1 MDHTHQFLSFT
12 FEQHSIHVIRRTSQI
27 WFVATDIINALNLPD
42 SPAMTAGLADHE
54 VVRTLL
60 PEACGLQGAVLV
72 TEAGLYR
79 LMNLADKPVL
89 KRFTRWLLREVM
101 PTVHDPAFVP
111 RPSVERTASLRPTAE
126 RTPQT
131 LYDLDYVK
139 DLRQD
144 PTQIANAGWWQF
156 KRLGG
161 DTGVGSYDQGEHFF
175 RQTHQL
181 VKTNPGDAEDALTH
195 SLVHCMSGFVKGH
208 GLRGCELAFCRLV
221 SRAAVAWMRASELKD
236 WPPVFSTD

>member
-1 MDHTHQFLSFT
+1 MHSHSPVTLSFT
-12 FEQHSIHVIRRTSQI
+12 FEEHPIHVIRRSNQV
-27 WFVATDIINALNLPD
+27 WFVAADLIKALNLPD

-79 LMNLADKPVL
+79 LMNVADKPLL
-89 KRFTRWLLREVM
+89 KRFTRWLLRDVM

-111 RPSVERTASLRPTAE
+111 SQSVDRTPLLTPTSE

-156 KRLGG
+156 ERFGAN
-161 DTGVGSYDQGEHFF
+161 TGVGSHDQDEHFF

-181 VKTNPGDAEDALTH
+181 VKTNPADAEDALTH
-195 SLVHCMSGFVKGH
+195 SLLHRMGGVIEGH
-208 GLRGCELAFCRLV
+208 G
-221 SRAAVAWMRASELKD
+221 
-236 WPPVFSTD
+236 